1 MTGQKESVVMRVKAA
16 IPGFIPYKDVA
27 LVMLSNQ
34 QLEDLKQVVTFD
46 ILNGTVDYGK
56 DRTNRAEVTTYARS
70 MVMNHLKKCREL
82 NGNIDFAST
91 SPKVRIPK
99 VKEIPGLTMDL
110 LPQDLQ
116 DYIKSLV

>member
-1 MTGQKESVVMRVKAA
+1 ML
-16 IPGFIPYKDVA
+16 PGFVPYKDIA

-34 QLEDLKQVVTFD
+34 QLELLKQTITQD
-46 ILNGTVDYGK
+46 ILYGNIDYGK
-56 DRTNRAEVTTYARS
+56 DRTIAHEVISYARS
-70 MVMNHLKKCREL
+70 MVMNHLKKAREL

-116 DYIKSLV
+116 DYVKTLV